1 MNLSQ
6 MMRSSNN
13 VNTVVIPVA
22 GLGTRLLPAT
32 KAVPKEM
39 LPIVN
44 KPIIQIIMEE
54 IEDAGFKKVL
64 FVTHS
69 SKNSIENHFDKS
81 FELEA
86 TLEKRIKRA
95 LLKEIR
101 SVSRLKVSIQ
111 SIRQGEALGLGHA
124 VLCAKPMIENMPFA
138 VVLPDMLIK
147 EDLKKGINNLRRMR
161 EDYSKSGDSSILL
174 SRVNKKDISK
184 YGIVKFK
191 HSSKTKG
198 FLNLTGMV
206 EKPILNKAP
215 SNLFATGRYIF
226 NEKFMSYL
234 EKTPVDKNGEIQLTS
249 AINSFIKNKNNLKGF
264 MLEGKLFDC
273 GDKLGYAIANFEY
286 AKTDKEISKDF
297 IKYLKNNTK

>member
-6 MMRSSNN
+6 MLRSSNN

-64 FVTHS
+64 FITHS

-86 TLEKRIKRA
+86 TLEKRIERA

-111 SIRQGEALGLGHA
+111 SIRQGETLGLGHA

-174 SRVNKKDISK
+174 SRVSKKDISK

-206 EKPILNKAP
+206 EKPNLNKAP

-234 EKTPVDKNGEIQLTS
+234 EKTSVDKHGEIQLTR

>member
-1 MNLSQ
+1 
-6 MMRSSNN
+6 
-13 VNTVVIPVA
+13 
-22 GLGTRLLPAT
+22 
-32 KAVPKEM
+32 
-39 LPIVN
+39 
-44 KPIIQIIMEE
+44 
-54 IEDAGFKKVL
+54 
-64 FVTHS
+64 
-69 SKNSIENHFDKS
+69 
-81 FELEA
+81 
-86 TLEKRIKRA
+86 
-95 LLKEIR
+95 
-101 SVSRLKVSIQ
+101 
-111 SIRQGEALGLGHA
+111 
-124 VLCAKPMIENMPFA
+124 
-138 VVLPDMLIK
+138 
-147 EDLKKGINNLRRMR
+147 MR

-264 MLEGKLFDC
+264 MLKGKLFDC